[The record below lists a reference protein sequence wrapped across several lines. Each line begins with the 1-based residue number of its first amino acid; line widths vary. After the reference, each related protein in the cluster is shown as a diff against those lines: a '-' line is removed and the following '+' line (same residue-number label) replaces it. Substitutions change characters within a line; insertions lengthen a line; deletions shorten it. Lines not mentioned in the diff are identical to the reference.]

1 MANQVR
7 FTPLPELVRLA
18 ESAKAGG
25 CELGEVLGDTGRMYT
40 AEFDL
45 IRFYEAATPNAF
57 LALVA
62 MSRSFMEEAHRS
74 RAKCSRLEAELSELR
89 AQLPEVK

>member
-7 FTPLPELVRLA
+7 FTPLTELIRLA

-25 CELGEVLGDTGRMYT
+25 SELGEILGDTGRMYT
-40 AEFDL
+40 AEFAL

-57 LALVA
+57 LALVS
-62 MSRSFMEEAHRS
+62 MSRGHLEETHRTEA
-74 RAKCSRLEAELSELR
+74 RCRQLEAELSELR

>member
-18 ESAKAGG
+18 KVAKASG
-25 CELGEVLGDTGRMYT
+25 CELGEILGDTSQIYT
-40 AEFDL
+40 AQGAL
-45 IRFYEAATPNAF
+45 ISFCEAATPNAF

-74 RAKCSRLEAELSELR
+74 RVKCSHLEAELSELR
-89 AQLPEVK
+89 AQLQEAK